1 MKRKNVTYAQAI
13 GRLEQIVGQIENNQ
27 LGIDALCDA
36 LKEANEIITF
46 CSEKL
51 TKVDQEVEKI
61 WQEKKELEE

>member
-36 LKEANEIITF
+36 LKEANEIIAF

>member
-13 GRLEQIVGQIENNQ
+13 GRLEQIVEQIENSQ

-36 LKEANEIITF
+36 LKEANEIIAF

-51 TKVDQEVEKI
+51 TKVEQEVEKI